1 MSQRIL
7 REIKDIKQDKATDA
21 DCVPFGE
28 DCRKFL
34 RKKTP
39 QFIEL
44 MTLISVRTPYL

>member
-34 RKKTP
+34 RKKKKK
-39 QFIEL
+39 
-44 MTLISVRTPYL
+44 LIH